1 MARKSWSLQ
10 DAKNSFSAVVD
21 AAQSKPQTVT
31 RHGKPAAV
39 VISAEEFER
48 LQQFDRMTAPT
59 FAEHLLA
66 MPADDNAFERSRARL
81 RDTEF

>member
-1 MARKSWSLQ
+1 MSRKSWSVQ

-21 AAQSKPQTVT
+21 AAQRKPQTVT

-39 VISAEEFER
+39 VVSAEEFER
-48 LQQFDRMTAPT
+48 LQRLDKMTAPT
-59 FAEHLLA
+59 FTEHLLA
-66 MPADDNAFERSRARL
+66 MPVDDVALERLPALL